1 MTTPGARPL
10 SGSLPSG
17 AVGHRALWPHGSVLD
32 HKGDLPSFRKVTSM
46 NHRTTTGRTAVSA
59 LAVGVAA
66 TLIVAG
72 CGAAPAPT
80 AAPLPCDA
88 GAGPVGLAVGQR
100 QNTPAVRI
108 DGTVRAVLTHAVEA
122 AAPVTVVAVDGAP
135 AAVRKFPTVDLP
147 NSSAAAAEAVTE
159 AVTAVTGA
167 VSGVRAAAPEA
178 DVLAALAVTADAVRA
193 AGTEGTVVLMDS
205 GLQTVAPLDFT
216 RPGVLAADPADLVQ
230 FLRASGQ
237 LPDLSGT
244 AVLYAGLGA
253 TAAPQARLTDSQ
265 VAHLEALYRAVAE
278 ASGARCVAV
287 VDLAPSTAAVGDVP
301 PVSPVPVPAPVS
313 VTVDTG
319 PIVLDATTV
328 AFHPDT
334 ADLVDPAAADQ
345 VLAPLIARLSEEP
358 ERTVT
363 LIGTC
368 ASGTG
373 TGPDPVA
380 LSGARADTVAG
391 RLITAGIAPHRI
403 TTYGVGTAFAQFVI
417 DLDADG
423 TLLPGPAAQNRTV
436 RITVH

>member
-1 MTTPGARPL
+1 
-10 SGSLPSG
+10 
-17 AVGHRALWPHGSVLD
+17 
-32 HKGDLPSFRKVTSM
+32 M
-46 NHRTTTGRTAVSA
+46 NHHTTTAGRTTVSA

-66 TLIVAG
+66 ALTVIS
-72 CGAAPAPT
+72 CGSAPAPT
-80 AAPLPCDA
+80 AAPLPCDV

-108 DGTVRAVLTHAVEA
+108 DGTVRAVLARAVEA
-122 AAPVTVVAVDGAP
+122 AAPVTVVAVDGDP
-135 AAVRKFPTVDLP
+135 AAVRKFPAVDLP
-147 NSSAAAAEAVTE
+147 NSSAAAAEAATE

-178 DVLAALAVTADAVRA
+178 DVLTALAVTADAARA
-193 AGTEGTVVLMDS
+193 AGPEGTVVLVDS

-216 RPGVLAADPADLVQ
+216 RPGILAADPAEVVQ

-253 TAAPQARLTDSQ
+253 TAAPQDRLTDSQ
-265 VAHLEALYRAVAE
+265 VAHLEALYRALAE
-278 ASGARCVAV
+278 AAGARCVAV
-287 VDLAPSTAAVGDVP
+287 VDHTPSTAAVGDVP
-301 PVSPVPVPAPVS
+301 PVSPVPVPDPVS
-313 VTVDTG
+313 VTAADTG

-328 AFHPDT
+328 AFRPDT

-345 VLAPLIARLSEEP
+345 ILAPLIARLTEEP

-363 LIGTC
+363 LTGTC

-373 TGPDPVA
+373 HGPDPVT
-380 LSGARADTVAG
+380 LSGARASTIAG
-391 RLITAGIAPHRI
+391 RLIAAGIAPDRI
-403 TTYGVGTAFAQFVI
+403 TTYGVGTAFAEFVT